1 MITLTLLSVPQR
13 PIEVDEETIT
23 NYGDNY
29 VEFSS
34 GQSIPVAESEET
46 ITEMLQD
53 IVNRLLYQPSP
64 TLA

>member
-13 PIEVDEETIT
+13 PIEVDEETIM

-34 GQSIPVAESEET
+34 GQSIPVVESFET
-46 ITEMLQD
+46 INRMLHD
-53 IVNRLLYQPSP
+53 IINRLLQ
-64 TLA
+64 TV

>member
-23 NYGDNY
+23 DYGDNF

-46 ITEMLQD
+46 ITEMLHD
-53 IVNRLLYQPSP
+53 IVKRLLYQPSP

>member
-46 ITEMLQD
+46 ITEMLHD
-53 IVNRLLYQPSP
+53 IVNRLLQPSP